1 MSQTILSPKL
11 LDQIYKDRKIRT
23 AITTQN
29 HLLFFHVYFAK
40 YVTHETALFQK
51 ELFSITEDE
60 NIPLAVIVAFRGSGK
75 STIMNMSY
83 PIWSILG
90 RQQKKFV
97 VMLSQTQRQARQH
110 LMNLKRELE
119 QNDLLKADLGPFQE
133 QTDEWGSYAL
143 VIPGYDAKIMAAS
156 TEQSIRGL
164 RHGRYRPD
172 LIICDDV
179 EDLESVKNKES
190 RDKTHQWLT
199 GDVIPAGDPDTTRII
214 VVGNLLHED
223 SVLMR
228 LKEGIETG
236 KHSGIYRA
244 YPLLDDN
251 EKCLW
256 PGKYPDNESIER
268 LKKIVGDE
276 ASWYRE
282 YLLRIMPNC
291 ERVIDPDW
299 LCYYEKVS
307 TDKKHYMFSAISI
320 DLAISQRAT
329 ADYTAMIA
337 AFVYEVSDRP
347 LIYILP
353 NIINQRLSF
362 PDTVQAAKSLA
373 STVRNGD
380 YPYIYVED
388 VGYQRA
394 FIHQIQEDYCV
405 QVKGVNFGR
414 LDKRA
419 RLAMAS
425 NTIQQGYVLFP
436 KKGAEE
442 LIDQITNFGVA
453 RHDDLADAFSMLI
466 LKIME
471 TSFNTPKIFFV

>member
-1 MSQTILSPKL
+1 MNQTILSPKL

-90 RQQKKFV
+90 KQQKKFV

-179 EDLESVKNKES
+179 EDLESVKTKES

-214 VVGNLLHED
+214 VVGNLLHDD

-228 LKEGIETG
+228 LKEGIEEG
-236 KHSGIYRA
+236 RHSGLYRA

-251 EKCLW
+251 ERCLW
-256 PGKYPDNESIER
+256 PGKYPDNESVER

-276 ASWYRE
+276 VSWYRE
-282 YLLRIMPNC
+282 YLLRIISNS
-291 ERVIDPDW
+291 ERVIHPDW
-299 LCYYEKVS
+299 LCYYEQVN
-307 TDKKHYMFSAISI
+307 TDKKHYTFSAISI

-329 ADYTAMIA
+329 ADCTAMVPA
-337 AFVYEVSDRP
+337 LVYEVSDRP

-362 PDTVQAAKSLA
+362 PDTVQTAKSLA

-394 FIHQIQEDYCV
+394 FIHQIQKDCFI
-405 QVKGVNFGR
+405 QVEGVNFGR

-425 NTIQQGYVLFP
+425 NAVREGYVLFP

-453 RHDDLADAFSMLI
+453 KHDDLADAFSMLI

-471 TSFNTPKIFFV
+471 TNFNTPHIYFF